1 MAYDARVNNSYVR
14 AANVRGY
21 PMAKHN
27 KEKSLAAVV
36 RDAVQSPPSQGTHPQ
51 SAVRATAVGVCE
63 DCRAATAFHAWH
75 SVNLTPSF
83 NVMVSFAD
91 WKIVPKGKRA
101 VIELVTAQ
109 IIVPSGEW
117 ARLRMFTSLGSVPSN
132 LDLFLTFQG
141 NVSGNAIYD
150 ATHALRAYTDN
161 DIEFDINRDNAT
173 TSGSA
178 LICISGYI

>member
-1 MAYDARVNNSYVR
+1 
-14 AANVRGY
+14 
-21 PMAKHN
+21 MAKQD
-27 KEKSLAAVV
+27 KESLRASSV
-36 RDAVQSPPSQGTHPQ
+36 REAVQSRVAQATR
-51 SAVRATAVGVCE
+51 SASIVRTTTPGVCD
-63 DCRAATAFHAWH
+63 DCRATSAFHARH
-75 SVNLTPSF
+75 SVELTPSF
-83 NVMVSFAD
+83 NVFVSFAD

-132 LDLFLTFQG
+132 IDLFLTFQG

-150 ATHALRAYTDN
+150 ATHSLRAYTDN
-161 DIEFDINRDNAT
+161 EIDFDINRDNAT

-178 LICISGYI
+178 LICISGYVAG

>member
-1 MAYDARVNNSYVR
+1 MPRLNH
-14 AANVRGY
+14 
-21 PMAKHN
+21 KHATPIREAP
-27 KEKSLAAVV
+27 K
-36 RDAVQSPPSQGTHPQ
+36 
-51 SAVRATAVGVCE
+51 SAVSQQAIPRSEVRTTAMATCD
-63 DCRAATAFHAWH
+63 DCRAMTAFQAWH
-75 SVNLTPSF
+75 SVDLTPSF
-83 NVMVSFAD
+83 NVAVSFDD

-117 ARLRMFTSLGSVPSN
+117 ARLRMYTSLGSVPSN

-150 ATHALRAYTDN
+150 ATHSLRVYSDN
-161 DIEFDINRDNAT
+161 SIDFDINRDNAT

-178 LICISGYI
+178 LICISGYIAG

>member
-1 MAYDARVNNSYVR
+1 
-14 AANVRGY
+14 
-21 PMAKHN
+21 MAKLN
-27 KEKSLAAVV
+27 KEKSHATPVREAV
-36 RDAVQSPPSQGTHPQ
+36 RSAVSQGTVPG
-51 SAVRATAVGVCE
+51 SAVRATAMGTCD
-63 DCRAATAFHAWH
+63 DCRATAAFQAWH
-75 SVNLTPSF
+75 SVDLTPSF
-83 NVMVSFAD
+83 NVFVSFAD

-117 ARLRMFTSLGSVPSN
+117 ARLRMYTSLGSVPSN

-150 ATHALRAYTDN
+150 ATHSLRVYTDN
-161 DIEFDINRDNAT
+161 EINFDINRDNAT

-178 LICISGYI
+178 LICVSGYIVG